1 MIEITKYFKFVRS
14 NPLEV
19 KTFKFLSYPI
29 LAPTLPYSI
38 GFIGSMES
46 SELHTHR
53 DTGGCCIRGNLATR
67 YPSTRHPGPIF
78 ETLEELKTR
87 EAEEWSFCQ
96 NRDFDDLVYESYR
109 PTRPR
114 LPSQRGIHGI

>member
-1 MIEITKYFKFVRS
+1 M
-14 NPLEV
+14 L
-19 KTFKFLSYPI
+19 YPWESGY
-29 LAPTLPYSI
+29 TLPV
-38 GFIGSMES
+38 
-46 SELHTHR
+46 
-53 DTGGCCIRGNLATR
+53 NA
-67 YPSTRHPGPIF
+67 TRHPGPIF

-87 EAEEWSFCQ
+87 EAEEWPFCQ